1 MEHKP
6 CLEDQLVLLEA
17 TIEDNKEM
25 KGLLKKV
32 LLEEGLDEAV
42 TMVVSSWGKEQRAR
56 AQQEVNT
63 RAGPY
68 WKVGPTVLSFN
79 TLPYILAGQI
89 PGGPDCLNSQVIILN
104 TKYHSMR

>member
-17 TIEDNKEM
+17 AIEDNEDM
-25 KGLLKKV
+25 KGSLKKALV
-32 LLEEGLDEAV
+32 EEGLDEAV

-79 TLPYILAGQI
+79 TLPF
-89 PGGPDCLNSQVIILN
+89 IIIGWSN
-104 TKYHSMR
+104 PKWT